1 MSRVVLDSE
10 KGIFTNYM
18 LGEVLTMQVSS
29 ATPCVVMFSGTLVN
43 EGVTD
48 RWVEIATCTL
58 SAAGSSSKIVSTAF
72 QRVKYEV
79 VSGTADFVAAVSGEY
94 NR

>member
-1 MSRVVLDSE
+1 MSRVVLDSD
-10 KGIFTNYM
+10 KGISTNYM

-29 ATPCVVMFSGTLVN
+29 ATPCTVMFSGTLVN
-43 EGVTD
+43 EGETD

-58 SAAGSSSKIVSTAF
+58 ASAGSSSKTVSTAF

-79 VSGTADFVAAVSGEY
+79 VSGVADFVAAVSGEY